1 VYAQLNRCVLVRLR
15 RDSVEQ
21 ARVELH
27 RLLEDVAPEAPLLVF
42 ANKMD
47 LPNAMDLDEVANRLD
62 LHSVHEEW
70 HLERTFGGN
79 GSGAYE
85 GLEWLSL
92 KLQER

>member
-1 VYAQLNRCVLVRLR
+1 M
-15 RDSVEQ
+15 
-21 ARVELH
+21 
-27 RLLEDVAPEAPLLVF
+27 LEDVAPEAPLLVF

-85 GLEWLSL
+85 GLDWLSNQ
-92 KLQER
+92 LQRSRCR